1 MTHGHPRSPVLEP
14 VREKVS
20 SVLKRR
26 TVKPTEE
33 RRRDILEAA
42 LAAFGTKGFND
53 TTVDEIAQAAGV
65 AKGTV
70 YLYFES
76 KEHLLLA
83 LKKEFMAGLT
93 NSIAEITADAIEQLS
108 AGRDVD
114 YRDII
119 DDIFQTI
126 ADYHCQHRGALEVV
140 VRQNTGPDLMQEAIE
155 LEREFIQLLTNAFRE
170 GTSYGLI
177 HTEDPEMTARLVNA
191 AIRDNL
197 AACLCY
203 EEPKDL
209 DRVVEGAKQL
219 LYKALAPGVEML
231 PRRPRLVRTRDD

>member
-1 MTHGHPRSPVLEP
+1 LEAVP
-14 VREKVS
+14 ERVS

-26 TVKPTEE
+26 VVKPTEE

-42 LAAFGTKGFND
+42 LLAFATKGFNE
-53 TTVDEIAQAAGV
+53 TTVDEVAQAAGV

-70 YLYFES
+70 YLYFDS

-83 LKKEFMAGLT
+83 LKKEFMNGLT
-93 NSIAEITADAIEQLS
+93 QAVADITVQAIEDL
-108 AGRDVD
+108 AIGKDVD

-119 DDIFQTI
+119 DDIFQSI
-126 ADYHCQHRGALEVV
+126 ADYHYEHKGALEVV
-140 VRQNTGPDLMQEAIE
+140 VRQNTGPDLMRDAIE

-170 GTSYGLI
+170 GTKYGLV
-177 HTEDPEMTARLVNA
+177 HTDDAEMTARLINA

-203 EEPKDL
+203 GEPDDL
-209 DRVVEGAKQL
+209 PRLVDGAKQL
-219 LYKALAPGVEML
+219 LYKALAPDVDL
-231 PRRPRLVRTRDD
+231 PPRRPRLVHTTPT

>member
-1 MTHGHPRSPVLEP
+1 MEP
-14 VREKVS
+14 VRDKVS

-26 TVKPTEE
+26 VVKPTEE

-42 LAAFGTKGFND
+42 LAAFGSKGFNE
-53 TTVDEIAQAAGV
+53 TTVDEVAQAAGV

-70 YLYFES
+70 YLYFDS

-83 LKKEFMAGLT
+83 LKKEFMNGLT
-93 NSIAEITADAIEQLS
+93 QAVADITAEAIEQLA

-119 DDIFQTI
+119 DDIFQAI
-126 ADYHCQHRGALEVV
+126 ADYHLQHKGALEVV

-170 GTSYGLI
+170 GTNFGLV

-209 DRVVEGAKQL
+209 ERVVTGAKQL
-219 LYKALAPGVEML
+219 LYKALAPGIEMP
-231 PRRPRLVRTRDD
+231 PRRPRLVRTREM

>member
-1 MTHGHPRSPVLEP
+1 VEP
-14 VREKVS
+14 VPERVS

-33 RRRDILEAA
+33 RRRDILAAA
-42 LAAFGTKGFND
+42 LAAFGSKGFNE
-53 TTVDEIAQAAGV
+53 TTMDEIAQAAGV

-70 YLYFES
+70 YLYFDS

-83 LKKEFMAGLT
+83 LKKDFMRGLT
-93 NSIAEITADAIEQLS
+93 DAIADITAEAIEQLS
-108 AGRDVD
+108 AGKEID

-126 ADYHCQHRGALEVV
+126 ADYHCQNRGALEVV
-140 VRQNTGPDLMQEAIE
+140 VRQNPGPDLVQEAIE
-155 LEREFIQLLTNAFRE
+155 LEGEFIQLLTNAFRE
-170 GTSYGLI
+170 GTKSGLV

-203 EEPKDL
+203 DEPKDI

-219 LYKALAPGVEML
+219 LYKALAPGIEMP
-231 PRRPRLVRTRDD
+231 PRRPRLVRSRET

>member
-1 MTHGHPRSPVLEP
+1 VDSVPER
-14 VREKVS
+14 VS

-26 TVKPTEE
+26 VVKPTEE
-33 RRRDILEAA
+33 RRRDILQAA
-42 LAAFGTKGFND
+42 LTAFGSKGFHE
-53 TTVDEIAQAAGV
+53 TAVDEIAQAAGV

-83 LKKEFMAGLT
+83 LKKDFMSGLT
-93 NSIAEITADAIEQLS
+93 EAVTDITAEAVERLA
-108 AGRDVD
+108 AGVDVD

-126 ADYHCQHRGALEVV
+126 ADYHCRHKGALEVV

-170 GTSYGLI
+170 GTKHGLI
-177 HTEDPEMTARLVNA
+177 ETADPEMTARLVNA

-203 EEPKDL
+203 DEPEDL
-209 DRVVEGAKQL
+209 GRVVEGAKEL
-219 LYKALAPGVEML
+219 LYKALAPDVEL
-231 PRRPRLVRTRDD
+231 PPRRPRLVRSTTV

>member
-1 MTHGHPRSPVLEP
+1 VDPVVE
-14 VREKVS
+14 RVS

-26 TVKPTEE
+26 VVKPTEQ
-33 RRRDILEAA
+33 RRREILEAA
-42 LAAFGTKGFND
+42 LAAFTSTGFND
-53 TTVDEIAQAAGV
+53 TTMETVAQAAGV

-83 LKKEFMAGLT
+83 LKKDFMRGLT
-93 NSIAEITADAIEQLS
+93 DAIAEITAEAIEQLS
-108 AGRDVD
+108 AGKEID

-126 ADYHCQHRGALEVV
+126 VDYHCQHRGALEVV
-140 VRQNTGPDLMQEAIE
+140 VRQNSGPDLVHEAIE
-155 LEREFIQLLTNAFRE
+155 LEREFIQLLTSAFRE
-170 GTSYGLI
+170 GTNFGLV
-177 HTEDPEMTARLVNA
+177 HTDDPEMTARLVNA

-209 DRVVEGAKQL
+209 DRVVNGAKQL
-219 LYKALAPGVEML
+219 LYKALAPDIEMP
-231 PRRPRLVRTRDD
+231 PRRPRLVRTRDA

>member
-1 MTHGHPRSPVLEP
+1 VEP
-14 VREKVS
+14 VGERVS

-26 TVKPTEE
+26 VVKPTEE

-42 LAAFGTKGFND
+42 LASFGSKGFNE

-70 YLYFES
+70 YLYFDS

-83 LKKEFMAGLT
+83 LKKDFMRGLT
-93 NSIAEITADAIEQLS
+93 DAIADITAEAIEQLS
-108 AGRDVD
+108 AGGQVD

-126 ADYHCQHRGALEVV
+126 ADYHLHHRGALEVV
-140 VRQNTGPDLMQEAIE
+140 VRQNPGPDLMQDALE

-170 GTSYGLI
+170 GTVYGLV
-177 HTEDPEMTARLVNA
+177 HTDDPEMTARLVNA

-203 EEPKDL
+203 EEPKDI

-219 LYKALAPGVEML
+219 LYKALAPGIEMP
-231 PRRPRLVRTRDD
+231 PRRPRLVRTRES

>member
-1 MTHGHPRSPVLEP
+1 VEP
-14 VREKVS
+14 VGERVS

-42 LAAFGTKGFND
+42 LAAFGSKGFNE

-70 YLYFES
+70 YLYFDS

-83 LKKEFMAGLT
+83 LKKDFMRGLT
-93 NSIAEITADAIEQLS
+93 DSIAEITVEAIELIS
-108 AGRDVD
+108 RGEKVD

-126 ADYHCQHRGALEVV
+126 ADYHCQNRGALEVV
-140 VRQNTGPDLMQEAIE
+140 VRQNPGPDLVQEAIE
-155 LEREFIQLLTNAFRE
+155 LEGEFIQLLTNAFRE
-170 GTSYGLI
+170 GTKSGLV
-177 HTEDPEMTARLVNA
+177 HTDDPEMTARLVNA

-203 EEPKDL
+203 DEPKDI
-209 DRVVEGAKQL
+209 DRVIEGAKQL
-219 LYKALAPGVEML
+219 LYKALAPGIEMP
-231 PRRPRLVRTRDD
+231 PRRPRLVRTRDT

>member
-1 MTHGHPRSPVLEP
+1 VEP
-14 VREKVS
+14 VGEKVS

-26 TVKPTEE
+26 VVKPTEE

-42 LAAFGTKGFND
+42 LHAFGSKGFNE
-53 TTVDEIAQAAGV
+53 TTVDEVAQAAGV

-70 YLYFES
+70 YLYFDS

-83 LKKEFMAGLT
+83 LKKEFMNGLT
-93 NSIAEITADAIEQLS
+93 QAVADITAEAIEQLA
-108 AGRDVD
+108 AGKDVD

-119 DDIFQTI
+119 DDIFQAI
-126 ADYHCQHRGALEVV
+126 ADYHSEHKGALEVV

-170 GTSYGLI
+170 GTNFGLV

-209 DRVVEGAKQL
+209 ERVVTGAKQL
-219 LYKALAPGVEML
+219 LYKALAPGIEMP
-231 PRRPRLVRTRDD
+231 PRRPRLVRSRGM